1 MLKQIN
7 ELISIGDSIELA
19 LWLICGIL
27 ILQLGVLALKR
38 DHRYKQLK
46 DED

>member
-1 MLKQIN
+1 MIKQLN
-7 ELISIGDSIELA
+7 ELIGIGEGIEFA

-38 DHRYKQLK
+38 DHRYNK